1 MWKETGKGKDRWKI
15 RDLLADERYG
25 QAVLDFLS
33 TTDMG
38 RRGPAEDD
46 AVSEMSEAE
55 LREWLEEQ
63 GGG

>member
-1 MWKETGKGKDRWKI
+1 VWKETGKGKDRWKI